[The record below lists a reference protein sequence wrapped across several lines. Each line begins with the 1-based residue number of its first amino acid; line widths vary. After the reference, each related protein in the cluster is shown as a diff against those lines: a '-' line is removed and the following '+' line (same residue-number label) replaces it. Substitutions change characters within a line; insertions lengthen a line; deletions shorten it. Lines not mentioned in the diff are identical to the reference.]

1 MADLAELQTA
11 VSIYILSKQQVNVLT
26 EGDSYRIIRRR
37 NRLCHDKSPVPCF
50 VRTAL
55 DFY

>member
-1 MADLAELQTA
+1 MADLVELQSA
-11 VSIYILSKQQVNVLT
+11 VSIHILSKQQVGILT
-26 EGDSYRIIRRR
+26 EGDSYRIIRHR
-37 NRLCHDKSPVPCF
+37 NRLCHDKSPVLCF